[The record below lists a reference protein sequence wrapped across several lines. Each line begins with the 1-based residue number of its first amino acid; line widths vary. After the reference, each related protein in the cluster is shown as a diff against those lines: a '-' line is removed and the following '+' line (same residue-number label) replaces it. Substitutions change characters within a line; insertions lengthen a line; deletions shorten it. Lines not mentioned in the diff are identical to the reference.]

1 MKSFWKQKLNRFN
14 EDFILEELLIAGE
27 TETDI
32 EEVFEICTD
41 TGAFIY
47 QKDFFLNNRKNFHIH
62 QQLKDI
68 TCVISIRII
77 EDLKNDIRPTDYV
90 IVSNIEFRIK
100 KRIGVK
106 NLDVVGYLQ
115 NKNLIYVLRSILDV
129 MTQDISLNLIN
140 EGYSLDIIRADT
152 LKFDYVSQLNNG
164 DFMLYLDSLDYLI
177 RSGQLEEIVSILEEE
192 IKEEERK
199 YQEEKSRYQQ
209 ELSEKANLVLNEM
222 RMQFLEKKI
231 NEALDEK
238 DEEKFLYFSSLLKEE
253 IKG

>member
-1 MKSFWKQKLNRFN
+1 
-14 EDFILEELLIAGE
+14 
-27 TETDI
+27 
-32 EEVFEICTD
+32 
-41 TGAFIY
+41 
-47 QKDFFLNNRKNFHIH
+47 
-62 QQLKDI
+62 
-68 TCVISIRII
+68 
-77 EDLKNDIRPTDYV
+77 
-90 IVSNIEFRIK
+90 
-100 KRIGVK
+100 
-106 NLDVVGYLQ
+106 
-115 NKNLIYVLRSILDV
+115 

-164 DFMLYLDSLDYLI
+164 DFIQYLHSLDYSI

-253 IKG
+253 TKG